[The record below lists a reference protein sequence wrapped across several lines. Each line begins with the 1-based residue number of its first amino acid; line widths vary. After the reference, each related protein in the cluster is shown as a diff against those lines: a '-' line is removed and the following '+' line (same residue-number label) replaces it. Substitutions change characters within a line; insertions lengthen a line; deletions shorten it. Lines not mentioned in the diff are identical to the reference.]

1 MRRLFL
7 KIFLWF
13 LLAMVLVI
21 ATLLLSA
28 AMAQSN
34 RPFAPLRGVRGPLRA
49 QIAAKIFEREG
60 NEMLAEYLQTLEY
73 GVHTQAYLFLEDG
86 AEALGRATPPGART
100 LAGLAGRSGQLEMEL
115 AGSERFWAIPGAG
128 PSGHMYVLVLAAELP
143 LGGVMAWRYEPLVGP
158 VPLLAVLIMAGVLC
172 FWLARHITIPV
183 SKMRTTAQQLADGNL
198 GARVGRAV
206 ASRHDELADLGRNFD
221 RMAER
226 LESLLTSQRLLF
238 RNVSHE
244 LRSPLARLNVALE
257 LARQSAAAEVPGYL
271 DRIEREAERLNRLI
285 GQMLT
290 LARLESGMDPAQQGV
305 FDLGGLV
312 QEVVADGDFEA
323 RARHSAVRMV
333 SRETCVI
340 FGAAELLRSAM
351 ENVVRNAV
359 HSTMEGTETEVSVSH
374 RAAPEGAHA
383 VIEVRDHG
391 PGVPEKELA
400 NIFHPFYRLGPVH
413 ERHTGGTGL
422 GLAIAERAV
431 RIHGGTIAAANAPG
445 GGLLMTICIPTVPT
459 SSSPGE
465 GEATIED

>member
-28 AMAQSN
+28 AITQSN

-60 NEMLAEYLQTLEY
+60 KEMLAEYLQTLEY
-73 GVHTQAYLFLEDG
+73 GVHTRAYLFLEDG
-86 AEALGRATPPGART
+86 AEALGRATSPVAKT
-100 LAGLAGRSGQLEMEL
+100 LAGLAGRTGQVEMER
-115 AGSERFWAIPGAG
+115 ASGERLWAVPGAG

-143 LGGVMAWRYEPLVGP
+143 LGGVMAWRYEPVVGP
-158 VPLLAVLIMAGVLC
+158 VPLLAVLIMAGVWC

-244 LRSPLARLNVALE
+244 LRSPLARLHVALE
-257 LARQSAAAEVPGYL
+257 LARQGAAAEVPGYL

-290 LARLESGMDPAQQGV
+290 LVRLGSGVDPAQQGV
-305 FDLGGLV
+305 FDLGRLV

-333 SRETCVI
+333 SRESCKV
-340 FGAAELLRSAM
+340 FGAAEFLRSAI

-359 HSTMEGTETEVSVSH
+359 HATMEGTATEVSVRH
-374 RAAPEGAHA
+374 RATPEGAYA
-383 VIEVRDHG
+383 VIAVRDHG
-391 PGVPEKELA
+391 AGVPEKELA

-413 ERHTGGTGL
+413 VRHTGGAGL
-422 GLAIAERAV
+422 GLAIAECAV

-445 GGLLMTICIPTVPT
+445 GGLLVTICIPTVPT

-465 GEATIED
+465 GGATIKD

>member
-28 AMAQSN
+28 AITQSN
-34 RPFAPLRGVRGPLRA
+34 RPFAPLRGVRGPLRV

-60 NEMLAEYLQTLEY
+60 KEMLAEYLQTLEY
-73 GVHTQAYLFLEDG
+73 SVHTRAYLFLEDG
-86 AEALGRATPPGART
+86 SEALGRATPPGAKT
-100 LAGLAGRSGQLEMEL
+100 LAGLAGRTGQVEMGR
-115 AGSERFWAIPGAG
+115 AGGERLWAVPGAG
-128 PSGHMYVLVLAAELP
+128 PSGQMYVLVLAAELP
-143 LGGVMAWRYEPLVGP
+143 LGAVMAWRYEPVVGP

-183 SKMRTTAQQLADGNL
+183 SKVRTAAQQLADGNL

-238 RNVSHE
+238 RHVSHE
-244 LRSPLARLNVALE
+244 LRSPLARLHVALE

-290 LARLESGMDPAQQGV
+290 LARLESGVDPAQQGV
-305 FDLGGLV
+305 FELGRLV
-312 QEVVADGDFEA
+312 QEVVVDGDFEA
-323 RARHSAVRMV
+323 RARHAPSGWFPVRHAWHLARR
-333 SRETCVI
+333 SYC
-340 FGAAELLRSAM
+340 AAQ
-351 ENVVRNAV
+351 
-359 HSTMEGTETEVSVSH
+359 
-374 RAAPEGAHA
+374 
-383 VIEVRDHG
+383 
-391 PGVPEKELA
+391 
-400 NIFHPFYRLGPVH
+400 
-413 ERHTGGTGL
+413 
-422 GLAIAERAV
+422 
-431 RIHGGTIAAANAPG
+431 
-445 GGLLMTICIPTVPT
+445 
-459 SSSPGE
+459 
-465 GEATIED
+465 

>member
-28 AMAQSN
+28 AITQSN

-60 NEMLAEYLQTLEY
+60 KEMLAEYLQTLEY
-73 GVHTQAYLFLEDG
+73 GVHTRAYLFLEDG
-86 AEALGRATPPGART
+86 AEALGRATPPGAKT
-100 LAGLAGRSGQLEMEL
+100 LAGLAGRTGQLELEH
-115 AGSERFWAIPGAG
+115 AGSERLWAVPGAG
-128 PSGHMYVLVLAAELP
+128 PSGHTYVLVLAAEFP
-143 LGGVMAWRYEPLVGP
+143 LGGVIAWRYEPVVGL

-198 GARVGRAV
+198 GARVGQAV
-206 ASRHDELADLGRNFD
+206 ASRHDELADLGRSFD

-226 LESLLTSQRLLF
+226 LESLLTAQRLLF

-271 DRIEREAERLNRLI
+271 DRIEREAERLNQLI

-290 LARLESGMDPAQQGV
+290 LARLESGVDPAQQGV
-305 FDLGGLV
+305 FELGRLV

-323 RARHSAVRMV
+323 RARHSAVRMASCERCTV
-333 SRETCVI
+333 

-359 HSTMEGTETEVSVSH
+359 HVTMEGAETEVSVRH

-391 PGVPEKELA
+391 PGIPEKELA
-400 NIFHPFYRLGPVH
+400 NIFHPFYCLGLVH
-413 ERHTGGTGL
+413 GRHTGGAGL

-431 RIHGGTIAAANAPG
+431 RFHGGTIAAANAPG
-445 GGLLMTICIPTVPT
+445 GGLLVTICIPTVPM

-465 GEATIED
+465 GGATQEA

>member
-28 AMAQSN
+28 AVTQSN
-34 RPFAPLRGVRGPLRA
+34 RPFAPLLGVRGPLRA
-49 QIAAKIFEREG
+49 QLAAKIFEREG
-60 NEMLAEYLQTLEY
+60 KEMLAEYLQTLER
-73 GVHTQAYLFLEDG
+73 GVHTRAYLFLEDG
-86 AEALGRATPPGART
+86 TEALGRSTPPRAKI
-100 LAGLAGRSGQLEMEL
+100 LAGLAGRTGQVETERSGN
-115 AGSERFWAIPGAG
+115 GRFWALSGTG
-128 PSGHMYVLVLAAELP
+128 PSGHLYVLVLAAEVP
-143 LGGVMAWRYEPLVGP
+143 LGGVMAWRYEPVVGP
-158 VPLLAVLIMAGVLC
+158 IPLLAVLIMAGALC

-226 LESLLTSQRLLF
+226 IESLLTSQRLLF

-257 LARQSAAAEVPGYL
+257 LARRSTAAEVSGYL

-285 GQMLT
+285 GQMLA
-290 LARLESGMDPAQQGV
+290 LARLVSGVDRAEQGV
-305 FDLGGLV
+305 FELGRLV

-333 SRETCVI
+333 SCESCVVV
-340 FGAAELLRSAM
+340 GAAELLRSAL
-351 ENVVRNAV
+351 ENIVRNAV
-359 HSTMEGTETEVSVSH
+359 HATMEGTETEVRMRH
-374 RAAPEGAHA
+374 RQTSEGVYA

-400 NIFHPFYRLGPVH
+400 NIFQPFHRLGPVH
-413 ERHTGGTGL
+413 ARHTGGAGL

-431 RIHGGTIAAANAPG
+431 RLHGGTIVAANAPG
-445 GGLLMTICIPTVPT
+445 GGLLMTICIPEADGERGPEE
-459 SSSPGE
+459 PGR
-465 GEATIED
+465 

>member
-28 AMAQSN
+28 AITQSN

-49 QIAAKIFEREG
+49 QMAAKIFEREG
-60 NEMLAEYLQTLEY
+60 KEMLAEYLQTLEY
-73 GVHTQAYLFLEDG
+73 GVHTRAYLFFEDG
-86 AEALGRATPPGART
+86 AEALGRTAPSGAKT
-100 LAGLAGRSGQLEMEL
+100 LAGLAGRTGQLEMEF
-115 AGSERFWAIPGAG
+115 AGSERLWAVPGAG
-128 PSGHMYVLVLAAELP
+128 PSGHIYVLVLAAELP
-143 LGGVMAWRYEPLVGP
+143 LGGVMAWRYEPVVGP
-158 VPLLAVLIMAGVLC
+158 VPLLAVLIMAGILC
-172 FWLARHITIPV
+172 FWLARHITNPI
-183 SKMRTTAQQLADGNL
+183 SKMRTTTQQLTDGNL

-244 LRSPLARLNVALE
+244 LRSPLARLNVAME

-333 SRETCVI
+333 SRETCVV

-359 HSTMEGTETEVSVSH
+359 HSTMEGTETEVSVHH

-383 VIEVRDHG
+383 VVEVRDHG

-400 NIFHPFYRLGPVH
+400 NIFHPFYRLGPAH
-413 ERHTGGTGL
+413 ERHTGGAGL

-431 RIHGGTIAAANAPG
+431 RLHGGTIAAANAPG

-465 GEATIED
+465 CGATIED

>member
-28 AMAQSN
+28 AITQSN
-34 RPFAPLRGVRGPLRA
+34 RPFAPLLGMSGPLRA
-49 QIAAKIFEREG
+49 QMAAKIFEREG
-60 NEMLAEYLQTLEY
+60 QEMLAEYLQTLEY
-73 GVHTQAYLFLEDG
+73 GVHTRAYLFLEDG
-86 AEALGRATPPGART
+86 AEALGRAAPPGAKA
-100 LAGLAGRSGQLEMEL
+100 LAGMAGRTGQVEIEHV
-115 AGSERFWAIPGAG
+115 GSERFWALPGAG

-143 LGGVMAWRYEPLVGP
+143 LGGVMALRYEPVIGP

-290 LARLESGMDPAQQGV
+290 LARLESGVDPAQQGV

-323 RARHSAVRMV
+323 RARHSAVRMG
-333 SRETCVI
+333 SRETCVV

-359 HSTMEGTETEVSVSH
+359 HSTMEGTETEVSVRH
-374 RAAPEGAHA
+374 RAAPEGVHA

-413 ERHTGGTGL
+413 ERHTGGAGL

-431 RIHGGTIAAANAPG
+431 RFHGGTIAAANAPG

-459 SSSPGE
+459 RSSPGE
-465 GEATIED
+465 GGATQEA